1 MCSTIK
7 ERGKGRCCAWRDR
20 KSTFYNTS
28 SFCAVCL
35 PHESRNWPSNAELL
49 PSARSAAEG
58 KGGDHSCKSPR
69 SPGQVERYMEHT
81 RSDSYDSNS
90 LAYPNK
96 PSESGGA
103 TLPEDDTMDG
113 RPEMARTLQPGSV
126 GLGSTDELPE
136 PPRLPRPTT
145 IRPPMVESSSTK
157 TETRRSLMP
166 ALAPLASPNSSSSV
180 YVTEHDESPPTKRGL
195 RRLSQAVSTMKLMN
209 KATKLGSAT
218 TSDAFLKSRALTRMI
233 GVKGTGH
240 QARGAAPLTCSLRCQ
255 WRGLPRATT

>member
-1 MCSTIK
+1 MRFASLTKAGI
-7 ERGKGRCCAWRDR
+7 GRA
-20 KSTFYNTS
+20 T
-28 SFCAVCL
+28 
-35 PHESRNWPSNAELL
+35 RNSCQALAAL
-49 PSARSAAEG
+49 QRARAATTRANP
-58 KGGDHSCKSPR
+58 PR

-81 RSDSYDSNS
+81 RSDSYDSIS

-113 RPEMARTLQPGSV
+113 RPEMARTLQAGSV

-166 ALAPLASPNSSSSV
+166 ALAPPASPNSSSSV
-180 YVTEHDESPPTKRGL
+180 YVTEHDESPPTNRGL

-218 TSDAFLKSRALTRMI
+218 TSEAFLKSRALTRMI

-255 WRGLPRATT
+255 WRGLPRATTQRQHTLPCPRLARRPPTPAHPLTTH